1 LRREELLSWAEE
13 DPQVLAMAKAQ
24 AWPSLY
30 AAISFC
36 HLYCMIYIALFFCAF
51 WQGQSP
57 CCQGWLSQR
66 AMRRVRIVDAEKLRP
81 AIEAGSA
88 EGFARTSYNKLCA
101 VVKGQAI

>member
-1 LRREELLSWAEE
+1 
-13 DPQVLAMAKAQ
+13 MAFAVRCYFFL
-24 AWPSLY
+24 PSILHY
-30 AAISFC
+30 
-36 HLYCMIYIALFFCAF
+36 IYIALFFWYVFFVCVF

-81 AIEAGSA
+81 AIEAGST

>member
-1 LRREELLSWAEE
+1 
-13 DPQVLAMAKAQ
+13 
-24 AWPSLY
+24 
-30 AAISFC
+30 
-36 HLYCMIYIALFFCAF
+36 MIYIALFFCAF

>member
-1 LRREELLSWAEE
+1 MGRRRSPGFGNGAGAGVAFAVRCYFFL
-13 DPQVLAMAKAQ
+13 
-24 AWPSLY
+24 PSILHD
-30 AAISFC
+30 I
-36 HLYCMIYIALFFCAF
+36 YCIVFCAF

-81 AIEAGSA
+81 AIEAGST